1 MPTIPQCSQDAEGSE
16 RKAVH
21 TPPQITQSRA
31 FTSFQRS
38 CFNSHRRAERAGARQ
53 GIPASSPLPS
63 QWLDAERH
71 AAASKAVANTSKML
85 LFACGAHSNSAYSS
99 PLGAIQRSGAT
110 GCHPTWPKTA
120 MVAWSGP
127 VTRAQ
132 CTPRKGRVA
141 SLEPTQ
147 CSARSAAWKMNA
159 PKAASTTGLA
169 QGRSPRQG
177 RVCCRGAM
185 REASWCKAEPQQA
198 PPKAL
203 QLCA

>member
-38 CFNSHRRAERAGARQ
+38 CFNNHRRAQRACARQ

-110 GCHPTWPKTA
+110 GCHSTWPKTA

-132 CTPRKGRVA
+132 CTPPRRTRGIARAHAVFSPVRCMGDERAQSRIHNWTGSREVA
-141 SLEPTQ
+141 TAGSRLLPRRH
-147 CSARSAAWKMNA
+147 ARSVVV
-159 PKAASTTGLA
+159 
-169 QGRSPRQG
+169 QG
-177 RVCCRGAM
+177 
-185 REASWCKAEPQQA
+185 
-198 PPKAL
+198 
-203 QLCA
+203 